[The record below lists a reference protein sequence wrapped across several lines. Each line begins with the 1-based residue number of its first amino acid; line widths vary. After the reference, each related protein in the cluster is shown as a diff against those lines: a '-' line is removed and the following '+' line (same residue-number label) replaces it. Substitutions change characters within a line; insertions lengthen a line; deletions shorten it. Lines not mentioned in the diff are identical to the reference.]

1 MSWSASTDNV
11 GVAGY
16 GEYRGSS
23 RVGTTGQTAATFTN
37 LVCGTAYQV
46 GVDAYDTA
54 GNRSSRADM
63 TATTSACPDIDPPS
77 TPTGVVVGTRTAT
90 SIALSWSPST
100 DDAGTVGYGVYRG
113 GSRVSTTA
121 GTTGIVTGLTCGTNY
136 TLGVDAYDAAGNRST
151 QAIVMVATL
160 GCADT
165 QAPSA
170 PTGLTASGVT
180 QTALTLGWTASTDNV
195 GVTGYVVTRP
205 ASRWDRR
212 RARRTR

>member
-63 TATTSACPDIDPPS
+63 TATTSACPDIEAPS
-77 TPTGVVVGTRTAT
+77 TPTNVVVGTRTAT
-90 SIALSWSPST
+90 SIALSWSRST
-100 DDAGTVGYGVYRG
+100 DNVGTVGYGVYVAALAFPRPRG
-113 GSRVSTTA
+113 RPGSS
-121 GTTGIVTGLTCGTNY
+121 
-136 TLGVDAYDAAGNRST
+136 
-151 QAIVMVATL
+151 
-160 GCADT
+160 
-165 QAPSA
+165 
-170 PTGLTASGVT
+170 TASPAARTTRSEWMRTTPPAIAPRRHRHGRHARVRRH
-180 QTALTLGWTASTDNV
+180 AASDHAD
-195 GVTGYVVTRP
+195 RP
-205 ASRWDRR
+205 HGLLA
-212 RARRTR
+212 